1 MLKHILKQ
9 LWNRR
14 RANVWIGVELLLVFC
29 LLWYIVDYFFV
40 LEYNKSL
47 PSCRDLNHSWLVDVA
62 LLPEEHPEYQ
72 QGESDSTAL
81 ENNYYRLLDRI
92 RNYKEVE
99 EIAVLSTWSR
109 PGGGSYAG
117 AYFRSRQD
125 TTRRGSGQTITFD
138 PQTDYFKVFRY
149 TTQDGKPV
157 SVADFDWSDPKAMVI
172 GHQVAEAFFPG
183 GNAAGQVLESP
194 RNPEQ
199 DYFIIKGVIGDAKRF
214 DYQRPQ
220 LVFYRAERINADN
233 IGEMEIAVRA
243 RESVPDARFLQDFK
257 NAMSRELRIGN
268 FYLKGVKSYN
278 RINKDTE
285 FSFGMT
291 SSVRIRTAM
300 TLFFLINIML
310 CVMGTFWY
318 RIRVRREEIGL
329 RMAMG
334 STRADI
340 RKMLLWEGIC
350 LLTVMMITAVLVE
363 MQFVYL
369 GLIDTLGGGNS
380 SSVTYLPDRTVLRFI
395 LTNCLTWV
403 VLAVAIVAAIWLPAD
418 KAAKMA
424 PAEALHYE

>member
-1 MLKHILKQ
+1 
-9 LWNRR
+9 
-14 RANVWIGVELLLVFC
+14 
-29 LLWYIVDYFFV
+29 
-40 LEYNKSL
+40 
-47 PSCRDLNHSWLVDVA
+47 
-62 LLPEEHPEYQ
+62 
-72 QGESDSTAL
+72 
-81 ENNYYRLLDRI
+81 
-92 RNYKEVE
+92 
-99 EIAVLSTWSR
+99 
-109 PGGGSYAG
+109 
-117 AYFRSRQD
+117 
-125 TTRRGSGQTITFD
+125 
-138 PQTDYFKVFRY
+138 
-149 TTQDGKPV
+149 
-157 SVADFDWSDPKAMVI
+157 
-172 GHQVAEAFFPG
+172 
-183 GNAAGQVLESP
+183 
-194 RNPEQ
+194 
-199 DYFIIKGVIGDAKRF
+199 
-214 DYQRPQ
+214 
-220 LVFYRAERINADN
+220 
-233 IGEMEIAVRA
+233 MEIAVRA
-243 RESVPDARFLQDFK
+243 RESVPDTRFLQDFK

-350 LLTVMMITAVLVE
+350 LLTVMMIPAVLVE